1 MLEKITSISA
11 IKQIQTKNGLSDKIT
26 IQTAEHGEKYLG
38 VWLDDASR
46 NWRVGDTV
54 DITTSENGKYTNAY
68 PVKDQAPFNTGSYT
82 PPFTPAT
89 SAMPKPAQFVPE
101 ETMPWDPTLENIMRG
116 ISEIRRDVAEI
127 KAKIGG

>member
-1 MLEKITSISA
+1 MQERITAISA

-26 IQTAEHGEKYLG
+26 IQTAEHGTKYLG
-38 VWLDDASR
+38 VWLDDISR

-68 PVKDQAPFNTGSYT
+68 PVKEPAPFNTGSYT
-82 PPFTPAT
+82 PPYTAPTTAPQT
-89 SAMPKPAQFVPE
+89 YSKAPE

-116 ISEIRRDVAEI
+116 ISEIRRDVAAI

>member
-1 MLEKITSISA
+1 MLEKITAISA

-26 IQTAEHGEKYLG
+26 IQTAEHGTKYLG
-38 VWLDDASR
+38 VWLDDISR

-68 PVKDQAPFNTGSYT
+68 PVKEPGPAPFYT
-82 PPFTPAT
+82 PPSTAPTPAPQT
-89 SAMPKPAQFVPE
+89 YAPAPE

-116 ISEIRRDVAEI
+116 ISEIRRDIAEI